1 MEGDEFYFR
10 KKQKGVH
17 KRKSRGEF
25 RGSKFRGVSKNG
37 KQWQVFIMIG
47 KSKRYIGIVGN
58 ELDAARYYDAL
69 AIQNHGIRAKTNF
82 EYSKTQILEILDN
95 VKY

>member
-1 MEGDEFYFR
+1 
-10 KKQKGVH
+10 
-17 KRKSRGEF
+17 
-25 RGSKFRGVSKNG
+25 
-37 KQWQVFIMIG
+37 MIG